1 MDNYEKA
8 IEAMKENA
16 LCTLK
21 FAEGYYNVLKRS
33 LLHRSRFR
41 NDVLYGII
49 TICFEKLMVALMS
62 SYNQIP
68 ISHTPIMLFKDAQK
82 IESRLSEHMLDT
94 TRLINRFESICS
106 LDGFGYKTP
115 SDDDIKT
122 MIIGLKSIYNLVVK
136 RITIEI

>member
-1 MDNYEKA
+1 
-8 IEAMKENA
+8 
-16 LCTLK
+16 
-21 FAEGYYNVLKRS
+21 
-33 LLHRSRFR
+33 
-41 NDVLYGII
+41 
-49 TICFEKLMVALMS
+49 
-62 SYNQIP
+62 
-68 ISHTPIMLFKDAQK
+68 MLFKDAQK